1 MRASPGAGPVS
12 LEQQHD
18 LRLSTADMPLA
29 RSYRRF
35 VAACA
40 LLAAACGAQ
49 AQEREPFRL
58 AFVTF
63 LTGFGSETFGLPAA
77 HAALTLVEQFNAGAA
92 PAPYAKRGFGGLDIE
107 LVLVDEAGGPAKQV
121 QELRDLVQREQVDAV
136 VGYITSRDC
145 AAVAPVAD
153 ELRRPV
159 VLMDCGTPRLFE
171 ESARK
176 FVFRTASHA
185 AIDNVSLVRY
195 LKARGIPAGSY
206 NLVNPDYPW
215 GRDARADFRAGMA
228 QLLPGAKA
236 GVDLLPKLEAD
247 DYAAELAALAAQPA
261 DVTHSSLWGPELQ
274 AFLRQGQARGA
285 FGGTTLVLSAADHAL
300 PALGRD
306 MPDGVVFG
314 ARGAHGVLAEPSA
327 LNAWFTARYA
337 QAHAAQ
343 PLQSSY
349 RAAQALMGLKLAV
362 ERAMARNGGRKP
374 TSAQI
379 ADALRGSRWP
389 SPAGPI
395 RMALGGGQQAIQ
407 GTAVGRTRFD
417 AQLGRVVAVD
427 VMRFAAECVNPPPG
441 MTSADWL
448 QAGFPGA
455 RCD

>member
-1 MRASPGAGPVS
+1 MKG
-12 LEQQHD
+12 L
-18 LRLSTADMPLA
+18 DMPFA
-29 RSYRRF
+29 RPWRGLV
-35 VAACA
+35 VAAL
-40 LLAAACGAQ
+40 LLAAACGAPLR
-49 AQEREPFRL
+49 AQEPEPFRV

-63 LTGFGSETFGLPAA
+63 LTGLGSETFGLPAA
-77 HAALTLVEQFNAGAA
+77 QAALTVVEQFNGGAA
-92 PAPYAKRGFGGLDIE
+92 PAPYAKRGFGGLDVE

-145 AAVAPVAD
+145 AAVAPVAE
-153 ELRRPV
+153 ELRQLV

-171 ESARK
+171 ESAPT

-185 AIDNVSLVRY
+185 AMESVSLVRY
-195 LKARGIPAGSY
+195 LKARGIKAGTY

-228 QLLPGAKA
+228 QLLPGARA

-247 DYAAELAALAAQPA
+247 DYTPELAALAAQPA

-274 AFLRQGQARGA
+274 AFLRQGQKRGA
-285 FGGTTLVLSAADHAL
+285 FAGTTLVLGAADHAL

-306 MPDGVVFG
+306 MPDGAVFG
-314 ARGAHGVLAEPSA
+314 ARGAHGALAEPSA
-327 LNAWFTARYA
+327 LNAWFSARYA

-343 PLQSSY
+343 PTQTSY

-362 ERAMARNGGRKP
+362 ERAMASSGGRKP
-374 TSAQI
+374 TSAQV
-379 ADALRGSRWP
+379 AAALRGSSWP

-427 VMRFAAECVNPPPG
+427 VMRFAAECVNPPAG
-441 MTSADWL
+441 MKSADWI
-448 QAGFPGA
+448 QSGYPGA
-455 RCD
+455 KCED